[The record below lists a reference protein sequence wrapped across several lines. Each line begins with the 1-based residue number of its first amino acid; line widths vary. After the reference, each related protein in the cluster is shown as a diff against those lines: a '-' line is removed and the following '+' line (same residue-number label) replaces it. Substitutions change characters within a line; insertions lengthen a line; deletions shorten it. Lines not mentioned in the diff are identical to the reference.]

1 MENEDECGETMLS
14 INVPQPARSAP
25 ASCAP
30 SCPSCI
36 ARAAASSSIGRSS
49 AALLT
54 HPANQ
59 QPCNMSPDLPDG
71 QLMRYFLER
80 QKQNEGGQNVVIE
93 WRQLAAV
100 VDRILFWI
108 FCIITCVSSALF
120 LLIIPGFNRGWFS
133 PKQT

>member
-1 MENEDECGETMLS
+1 
-14 INVPQPARSAP
+14 
-25 ASCAP
+25 
-30 SCPSCI
+30 
-36 ARAAASSSIGRSS
+36 
-49 AALLT
+49 
-54 HPANQ
+54 
-59 QPCNMSPDLPDG
+59 MSPDLPDG